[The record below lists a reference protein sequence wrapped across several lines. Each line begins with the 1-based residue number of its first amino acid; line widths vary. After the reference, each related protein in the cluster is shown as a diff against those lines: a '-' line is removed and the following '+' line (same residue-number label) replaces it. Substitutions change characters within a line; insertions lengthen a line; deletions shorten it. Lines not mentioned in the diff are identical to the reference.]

1 MLKLAT
7 DADVAVVDGFV
18 ILDWIVGMAAIIC
31 EC

>member
-7 DADVAVVDGFV
+7 DADVGVVDGFF
-18 ILDWIVGMAAIIC
+18 ILDWIVGMAVIIC